1 MKTSAHWNLLL
12 SNQVDKKKFVKSFLS
27 QDAPAELSFLNSL
40 KGVLFS
46 DLAIKNLLKEYQY
59 DSITYGLIRSRKF
72 NTLSSGGKKRLT
84 YTIAWHKIPTILY
97 LTIHWIT

>member
-1 MKTSAHWNLLL
+1 
-12 SNQVDKKKFVKSFLS
+12 
-27 QDAPAELSFLNSL
+27 L

-84 YTIAWHKIPTILY
+84 YTIAWHKIPDYIVFDNPLDHLDQNTRLALIETLKKLATTTIIIQIVNRKADL
-97 LTIHWIT
+97 LP